1 MKHEQEFNHLLA
13 RALRSANPAW
23 RTALK
28 VEESRTLKDAAAD
41 RVDILII
48 GDDTPPVA
56 IETSYKRGDADADA
70 VARLGYHYQKTMME
84 IRTAIAVELDESC
97 RHLTKIDKRRPFN
110 YAIHQKIPGGTR
122 RFPSKG
128 FMCGTYLD
136 LARLAASAPIPKEDM
151 EKVATD
157 VADNVKAAAN
167 LLKDAIPINQLE
179 NVSQTMYQRSA
190 LSGLRTTA
198 LLWLNAMLVQRM
210 LIGGV
215 HNIPPLTTNPT
226 DCSYAWK
233 KIREINWRA
242 IFEPAIRILDGVSS
256 ISPGQATR
264 ALELLKKAVEIIEGA
279 RMGSG
284 MSIGAEL
291 FPLLAEDR
299 KESAA
304 FYTQAPAAEF
314 LAAMTIKRDAA
325 SWMDTSLFDKFKV
338 VDLSCGTGTLLRY
351 AYRQIRMYH
360 EQAGGSVKTLE
371 ALHQKALERGLC
383 GADVSP
389 IASHM
394 TSTSLA
400 VMSKQPY
407 DKTNIG
413 WVGVGDGDRT
423 GSIEYLKASAI
434 SDLLAAGFGISAGQD
449 SGDDKGGSG
458 SSDAWSGVETPTS
471 VVAKDDD
478 ASIIIMNPPYSRTR
492 GGQSTFD
499 IAGLSDAERNAC
511 QKRWGKLIRGEPC
524 IKTAGM
530 AATFLCMAHRK
541 AKAGGRIGFVLP
553 RTAAFAKSWAL
564 TREMVETCFED
575 VTVVAVAAG
584 RALGRTALSADTN
597 MEEIFLIATKRDK
610 PGKDHSPV
618 RCVTLH
624 EPLTRVGE
632 AAEVAR
638 VVQTSSGVGAMVLGD
653 SEVGISHMFR
663 TSDGRPWSAVGSLSD
678 ALEMIKNGLLCGRLL
693 DTEGD
698 QVSTFEMTTI
708 GDLFEVGPTHD
719 LIGHLQD
726 KDPRGAFTF
735 TPVTSNAD
743 AVGKYRAMWKSVG
756 SKQKNLLAMPTHKGI
771 EHDAKKT
778 GPMWKKRTTLFY
790 QKNMTWSSQAMV
802 AVMTRRGVMGGS
814 AWVGLKHD
822 DERVMKAFALWANS
836 IFGMVV
842 YWANGQRSQQ
852 DARSRMQIGAVKK
865 VQCPNFTLFSDDA
878 LNEAA
883 KIFDEMAGLQKPLE
897 RYEKS
902 IRQGN
907 GQNNGG
913 EMAYA
918 EPLSLL
924 PAHQSVDDTSRSK
937 ISAIMAEMLSA
948 PDYDYDELT
957 RLWCAEPSVMKR
969 TRSKARRKTVN
980 RT

>member
-28 VEESRTLKDAAAD
+28 VEESRTLKEAAAD

-48 GDDTPPVA
+48 GDDAPPVA

-70 VARLGYHYQKTMME
+70 VARLGYHYQETMME

-97 RHLTKIDKRRPFN
+97 RHLAKIDKRRPFN

-122 RFPSKG
+122 RFPSTG

-136 LARLAASAPIPKEDM
+136 LARLAASAPIPKEDL

-167 LLKDAIPINQLE
+167 LLKDAIPIDQLE
-179 NVSQTMYQRSA
+179 NISQTMYQRSA

-242 IFEPAIRILDGVSS
+242 IFEPAIRILDGVSGL
-256 ISPGQATR
+256 SPGHATR

-325 SWMDTSLFDKFKV
+325 SWMETSLFDKFRV

-371 ALHQKALERGLC
+371 ALHQKAMERGLC

-407 DKTNIG
+407 DRTNIG

-423 GSIEYLKASAI
+423 GSIEYLKAGAI
-434 SDLLAAGFGISAGQD
+434 SDLLATGFGISAGQD
-449 SGDDKGGSG
+449 GGDGKGSGGSSG
-458 SSDAWSGVETPTS
+458 AWSGGESPMS
-471 VVAKDDD
+471 VVAKDGD
-478 ASIIIMNPPYSRTR
+478 ASIVIMNPPYSRTR
-492 GGQSTFD
+492 GGQSAFD
-499 IAGLSDAERNAC
+499 IAGLSDAERDAC
-511 QKRWGKLIRGEPC
+511 QKRWGKLIKGEPC

-530 AATFLCMAHRK
+530 AATFLCMAYKK
-541 AKAGGRIGFVLP
+541 ARAGGRIGFVLP
-553 RTAAFAKSWAL
+553 RTAAFAESWKR
-564 TREMVETCFED
+564 TRDMVETCFED
-575 VTVVAVAAG
+575 VTVVAIAGG
-584 RALGRTALSADTN
+584 RALGRKALSADTN
-597 MEEIFLIATKRDK
+597 MEEIFLIATKKSDSGR
-610 PGKDHSPV
+610 DHSPV

-624 EPLTRVGE
+624 EPLTRIGE

-638 VVQTSSGVGAMVLGD
+638 VVQSDSNAGAIMLGD
-653 SEVGISHMFR
+653 SEVGVSHMLR
-663 TSDGRPWSAVGSLSD
+663 TSDGGPWSAVGSSGD
-678 ALEMIKNGLLCGRLL
+678 TLEMIKNGLLAGSVLRT
-693 DTEGD
+693 DGSEARR
-698 QVSTFEMTTI
+698 FETTTV
-708 GDLFEVGPTHD
+708 GELFDVGPTHD
-719 LIGHLQD
+719 LIGHLKN

-735 TPVTSNAD
+735 TPIISEND
-743 AVGKYRAMWKSVG
+743 SVG
-756 SKQKNLLAMPTHKGI
+756 MYRSLWAVDRDSQRSLVSRPTHKGSKYNK
-771 EHDAKKT
+771 DKVSR
-778 GPMWKKRTTLFY
+778 MWKRRTTLFY
-790 QKNMTWSSQAMV
+790 QRNMRWTTQSV
-802 AVMTRRGVMGGS
+802 LAVMTPDAVMGGS
-814 AWVGLKHD
+814 AWTGLHHF
-822 DERVMKAFALWANS
+822 DERTMKAFALWANS
-836 IFGMVV
+836 IYGVIV
-842 YWANGQRSQQ
+842 YWATGQRTQHG
-852 DARSRMQIGAVKK
+852 RSRMQIRALHGVRCPKFDVLDEGILDRAASDFDRIACVPVPLQAACMAVNDAVRDMINIAVSDMLGVPEHDHK
-865 VQCPNFTLFSDDA
+865 TLT
-878 LNEAA
+878 
-883 KIFDEMAGLQKPLE
+883 Q
-897 RYEKS
+897 
-902 IRQGN
+902 
-907 GQNNGG
+907 
-913 EMAYA
+913 
-918 EPLSLL
+918 
-924 PAHQSVDDTSRSK
+924 
-937 ISAIMAEMLSA
+937 
-948 PDYDYDELT
+948 
-957 RLWCAEPSVMKR
+957 LWCAEPSVQKLPR
-969 TRSKARRKTVN
+969 TKHRKSRDHGGARRLSPTP
-980 RT
+980 TPTDEQA

>member
-28 VEESRTLKDAAAD
+28 VEESRTLKEAAAD

-48 GDDTPPVA
+48 GDDAPPVA

-97 RHLTKIDKRRPFN
+97 RHLAKIDKRRPFN

-122 RFPSKG
+122 RFPSTG

-136 LARLAASAPIPKEDM
+136 LARLAASAPIPKEDL
-151 EKVATD
+151 EKVAAD

-167 LLKDAIPINQLE
+167 LLKDAIPIGQLE
-179 NVSQTMYQRSA
+179 NISQTMYQRSA

-242 IFEPAIRILDGVSS
+242 IFEPAIRILDGVSGL
-256 ISPGQATR
+256 SPGQATR

-325 SWMDTSLFDKFKV
+325 SWMETSLFDKFRV

-371 ALHQKALERGLC
+371 AMHQKAMERGLC

-407 DKTNIG
+407 DRTNIG

-423 GSIEYLKASAI
+423 GSIEYLKANAI
-434 SDLLAAGFGISAGQD
+434 SDLLAAGFGISAGRD
-449 SGDDKGGSG
+449 GRGSRSG
-458 SSDAWSGVETPTS
+458 SSDAWSGEESPMS
-471 VVAKDDD
+471 VVAKDGD
-478 ASIIIMNPPYSRTR
+478 ASIVIMNPPYSRTR
-492 GGQSTFD
+492 GGQSAFD
-499 IAGLSDAERNAC
+499 IAGLTDAERGAC
-511 QKRWGKLIRGEPC
+511 QKRWGHLIRDEPC
-524 IKTAGM
+524 NKTAGM
-530 AATFLCMAHRK
+530 AATFLCMAHKK

-553 RTAAFAKSWAL
+553 RTAAFAKSWEP
-564 TREMVETCFED
+564 TRMMVETCFED

-610 PGKDHSPV
+610 PSKDHSPV

-638 VVQTSSGVGAMVLGD
+638 VVQEGLGVGAIVLGD
-653 SEVGISHMFR
+653 SEVGISHTFR
-663 TSDGRPWSAVGSLSD
+663 TSDGGPWSAVGSLSD
-678 ALEMIKNGLLCGRLL
+678 ALEMIKNGLLCGSLL
-693 DTEGD
+693 DTVGD
-698 QVSTFEMTTI
+698 QVTTFGMTTI
-708 GDLFEVGPTHD
+708 GNLFEVGPTHH
-719 LIGHLQD
+719 LIGHL
-726 KDPRGAFTF
+726 KNRAPIGAFTF
-735 TPVTSNAD
+735 TPVISNVD
-743 AVGKYRAMWKSVG
+743 AMGKYRAMWESIGKEQKS
-756 SKQKNLLAMPTHKGI
+756 LLALPTHKGI
-771 EHDAKKT
+771 VHDAGQVT
-778 GPMWKKRTTLFY
+778 PIWNKRTTLFY

-802 AVMTRRGVMGGS
+802 AVMTKYGVMGGS
-814 AWVGLKHD
+814 AWVGLRHD
-822 DERVMKAFALWANS
+822 DKRVMKAFALWANS
-836 IFGMVV
+836 IFGMVT

-865 VQCPNFTLFSDDA
+865 VQCPNFTLLGNDVLDK
-878 LNEAA
+878 AA
-883 KIFDEMAGLQKPLE
+883 TTFDEMAGLETPSGHRKAGV
-897 RYEKS
+897 RSKVTDKRAAVDCTS
-902 IRQGN
+902 
-907 GQNNGG
+907 
-913 EMAYA
+913 

-924 PAHQSVDDTSRSK
+924 PAYQSGNDVARSK
-937 ISAIMAEMLSA
+937 ISAIVAEMLSA

-957 RLWCAEPSVMKR
+957 RLWCAEPSVIKR
-969 TRSKARRKTVN
+969 IRNKARRGAAA
-980 RT
+980 RS

>member
-23 RTALK
+23 KTALK
-28 VEESRTLKDAAAD
+28 VEESRTLKEATAD

-48 GDDTPPVA
+48 GDDAPPVA

-70 VARLGYHYQKTMME
+70 VARLGYHYRKTMME

-97 RHLTKIDKRRPFN
+97 RLLAKIDKKRTFN

-122 RFPSKG
+122 RFPAEG
-128 FMCGTYLD
+128 FMRGTYLD

-167 LLKDAIPINQLE
+167 LLKDAIPVDQLE
-179 NVSQTMYQRSA
+179 NISQTMYQRSA

-215 HNIPPLTTNPT
+215 HNIPPLTTNPS

-242 IFEPAIRILDGVSS
+242 IFEPAIRILDGVSGL
-256 ISPGQATR
+256 SPGQATH

-314 LAAMTIKRDAA
+314 LVAMTIKKDAA
-325 SWMDTSLFDKFKV
+325 NWMEPRLFDKFRV

-351 AYRQIRMYH
+351 AYRQIRVYH

-371 ALHQKALERGLC
+371 AMHEKAMERGLC

-400 VMSKQPY
+400 VMSRQPY
-407 DKTNIG
+407 DRTNIG

-434 SDLLAAGFGISAGQD
+434 SDLLATGFGISAGQD
-449 SGDDKGGSG
+449 GGGGEGGGG
-458 SSDAWSGVETPTS
+458 SSDAWSGKESPMS
-471 VVAKDDD
+471 VVAKDGD
-478 ASIIIMNPPYSRTR
+478 ASIVIMNPPYSRTR
-492 GGQSTFD
+492 GGQSAFD
-499 IAGLSDAERNAC
+499 IAGLSDAERDAC

-530 AATFLCMAHRK
+530 AATFLCMAHKK
-541 AKAGGRIGFVLP
+541 ARAGGRIGFVLP
-553 RTAAFAKSWAL
+553 RTAAFAESWKR
-564 TREMVETCFED
+564 TRDMVETCFED
-575 VTVVAVAAG
+575 VTVVAIAGG
-584 RALGRTALSADTN
+584 RALGRKALSADTN
-597 MEEIFLIATKRDK
+597 MEEIFLIATKKSDSRR
-610 PGKDHSPV
+610 DHSPV

-624 EPLTRVGE
+624 EPLTRIGE

-638 VVQTSSGVGAMVLGD
+638 VVQSDPDAGVIMLGD
-653 SEVGISHMFR
+653 SEVGVSHMFR
-663 TSDGRPWSAVGSLSD
+663 TSDGGPWSAVGSSGD
-678 ALEMIKNGLLCGRLL
+678 TLEMIKNGLLAGSVLHTDGSEAGR
-693 DTEGD
+693 
-698 QVSTFEMTTI
+698 FETTTV
-708 GDLFEVGPTHD
+708 GEMFDVGPTHD
-719 LIGHLQD
+719 LIGHLKN

-735 TPVTSNAD
+735 TPVISEND
-743 AVGKYRAMWKSVG
+743 SVG
-756 SKQKNLLAMPTHKGI
+756 MYRSLWAVDRNNQRFLVVKATHKGSV
-771 EHDAKKT
+771 HDKARARR
-778 GPMWKKRTTLFY
+778 MWKHRTTLFF
-790 QKNMTWSSQAMV
+790 QRNMRWTTQSVLS
-802 AVMTRRGVMGGS
+802 VMTPNGVVGGR
-814 AWVGLKHD
+814 AWTGLFHPDK
-822 DERVMKAFALWANS
+822 RVRMAFALWANS
-836 IFGMVV
+836 IYGIIT
-842 YWANGQRSQQ
+842 YWATGQRTQHG
-852 DARSRMQIGAVKK
+852 RSTMQIKAMRGTTCPKFDALDDNALDRAATDFDGIARAAVQLK
-865 VQCPNFTLFSDDA
+865 PAWEAADDA
-878 LNEAA
+878 VRTMIN
-883 KIFDEMAGLQKPLE
+883 MAVSNMFGVPE
-897 RYEKS
+897 
-902 IRQGN
+902 
-907 GQNNGG
+907 
-913 EMAYA
+913 
-918 EPLSLL
+918 
-924 PAHQSVDDTSRSK
+924 
-937 ISAIMAEMLSA
+937 
-948 PDYDYDELT
+948 YDHKTLT
-957 RLWCAEPSVMKR
+957 RLWCAEPSVQKR
-969 TRSKARRKTVN
+969 PNKKRRKG
-980 RT
+980 